1 MHRIA
6 VDTNILEANEQIAQE
21 NRELFQKH
29 GVFVV
34 NLMSA
39 PGAGK
44 TSVLEETIRRL
55 RGKYRLG
62 VIEGDLMTTLD
73 ADRIQALGVPAFQI
87 TTGTVCHLDARMVHN
102 ALHGFKVDGLEL
114 LFIENVGNLV
124 CPAEF
129 NLGEDLKVMVYSTVE
144 GAEKPKKYPVMFHE
158 AEAVL
163 LNKIDLLPYSGVA
176 LEELQRNVREV
187 SPEADVFPMSCRTSE
202 GIDEWIG
209 WLTRRMNQRSMSRRK
224 NYAEGAVDVA
234 DAGVAPC
241 AWRFLANS

>member
-6 VDTNILEANEQIAQE
+6 VGTNILEVNEQIAEE
-21 NRELFQKH
+21 NRQIFQEQ

-34 NLMSA
+34 NVMSA

-44 TSVLEETIRRL
+44 TSVLEETIKRIRDDC
-55 RGKYRLG
+55 RLG

-73 ADRIQALGVPAFQI
+73 TDRMEALGVPAYQI
-87 TTGTVCHLDARMVHN
+87 TTGTVCHLDARMIHN
-102 ALHGFKVDGLEL
+102 ALHGFSIDGLEL

-129 NLGEDLKVMVYSTVE
+129 NLGEELKVMVFSTVE

-176 LEELQRNVREV
+176 LEELEGNVLDV
-187 SPEADVFPMSCRTSE
+187 SPEAEIFPMSCRTGE
-202 GIDEWIG
+202 GIDDWVS
-209 WLTRRMNQRSMSRRK
+209 WLVRRMEKAKQTRADAVAPQSSSLTT
-224 NYAEGAVDVA
+224 GAV
-234 DAGVAPC
+234 
-241 AWRFLANS
+241 L

>member
-6 VDTNILEANEQIAQE
+6 IGANILEANEQLAEE
-21 NRELFQKH
+21 NRQIFQAQ

-34 NLMSA
+34 NVMSA

-44 TSVLEETIRRL
+44 TSVLEQTIKRIRDDC
-55 RGKYRLG
+55 RLG

-73 ADRIQALGVPAFQI
+73 TDRMEALGVPAYQI
-87 TTGTVCHLDARMVHN
+87 TTGTVCHLDARMIHN
-102 ALHGFKVDGLEL
+102 ALHGFSIDGLEL

-129 NLGEDLKVMVYSTVE
+129 NLGEELKVMVYSTVE

-176 LEELQRNVREV
+176 LEDLERNVLDV
-187 SPEADVFPMSCRTSE
+187 SPEAEIFPMSCRTGE
-202 GIDEWIG
+202 GIDDWVG
-209 WLTRRMNQRSMSRRK
+209 WLVRRMEKTRK
-224 NYAEGAVDVA
+224 PRA
-234 DAGVAPC
+234 DALATQRGRAATKVAVT
-241 AWRFLANS
+241 

>member
-6 VDTNILEANEQIAQE
+6 VGANILEVNEQIAEE
-21 NRELFQKH
+21 NRQIFQEQ

-34 NLMSA
+34 NVMSA

-44 TSVLEETIRRL
+44 TSVLEETIRRI
-55 RGKYRLG
+55 RGHCRLG

-73 ADRIQALGVPAFQI
+73 TDRIDALGVPAYQI
-87 TTGTVCHLDARMVHN
+87 TTGTVCHLDARMIHN
-102 ALHGFKVDGLEL
+102 ALHGFSIDGLEL

-129 NLGEDLKVMVYSTVE
+129 NLGEELKVMVYSTVE

-158 AEAVL
+158 AKAVL

-176 LEELQRNVREV
+176 LEELEGNVLDV
-187 SPEADVFPMSCRTSE
+187 SPEAEIFPMSCRTGE
-202 GIDEWIG
+202 GIDG
-209 WLTRRMNQRSMSRRK
+209 WVSWLLRRMEKAKQTR
-224 NYAEGAVDVA
+224 A
-234 DAGVAPC
+234 DAVASGRH
-241 AWRFLANS
+241 ATASS